1 LAEWLL
7 EQIAEDEREVDL
19 ASGGDYCDDRRYF
32 HSADRA
38 LSECEAKR
46 RIIEWHKNWP
56 VLVTTQPTFE
66 TVPGADPT
74 SYAMRAYQQIAW
86 TTEQEYRK
94 RFGDEPPTSP
104 ILRILASVY
113 ADRPGYL
120 EEWRP

>member
-1 LAEWLL
+1 MTDLASWLL

-46 RIIEWHKNWP
+46 RIIDEHAARFDICRICT
-56 VLVTTQPTFE
+56 LVEHPCPT
-66 TVPGADPT
+66 
-74 SYAMRAYQQIAW
+74 
-86 TTEQEYRK
+86 
-94 RFGDEPPTSP
+94 
-104 ILRILASVY
+104 LRILASVY

-120 EEWRP
+120 KEWAL